1 VPDVS
6 LVIVN
11 FNGAEHRPACLDSVA
26 ALEEPPSE
34 TIVVDNAST
43 DGSLELLARHYPWVR
58 VLPQSENLG
67 FAGGVNAGARA
78 AFGSCLALCNNDMRL
93 HPGWLGELLRGYDPR
108 GGVPC
113 VAGLILD
120 WEGRKVDFADAYV
133 TATGMAGQPGFGQA
147 VEDVVVEDG
156 RVLPFACG
164 GSMLVGRE
172 RFLELGG
179 FDPAFFA
186 LLEDVDFGWRLRL
199 AGHDVKLAATAISYH
214 RQSATV
220 ATIPQAERT
229 TMVERNALRML
240 LKNVGDEN
248 LTRLLAP
255 ALALFALRSEEAVRR
270 NALADVLDDDAGIA
284 AERRRVQG
292 MRVRSDAQVFALFG
306 RPFLPA
312 ANDLA
317 YLETSAALTRL
328 FQLGELFPE
337 RRATTVVVV
346 GDDERTRTL
355 ARIAAPL
362 VRVVY
367 IAPERVELEGVE
379 VLVLDDSEPVV
390 AEADVV
396 IDTRTELDA
405 DGLRRLLLRPSRLGP
420 TEDEQLLLARR
431 RRARGIG
438 QPTHE
443 RLARSIWSRLP
454 PRLRGLVRAG

>member
-11 FNGAEHRPACLDSVA
+11 FNGAEHLPACLDSVA
-26 ALEEPPSE
+26 RLEEPPVE

-43 DGSLELLARHYPWVR
+43 DGSIQLLEQQYPWVR
-58 VLPQSENLG
+58 LLRQAGNLG
-67 FAGGVNAGARA
+67 FASGVDAGARA
-78 AFGSCLALCNNDMRL
+78 AFGDCLALCNNDMRL
-93 HPGWLGELLRGYDPR
+93 DAAWLGELLRLYEPESGFS
-108 GGVPC
+108 C
-113 VAGLILD
+113 VSGLILD
-120 WEGRKVDFADAYV
+120 WEGRRIDFADAYV
-133 TATGMAGQPGFGQA
+133 TAFGGAGQLGFGEK
-147 VEDVVVEDG
+147 VEAFPIEDG
-156 RVLPFACG
+156 RPLPFACG
-164 GSMLVGRE
+164 GSMLVQRTLF
-172 RFLELGG
+172 RELGG

-199 AGHDVKLAATAISYH
+199 AGHDVRLAANAVSYH

-229 TMVERNALRML
+229 VMVERNTLRML

-248 LTRLLAP
+248 LSRLLPP
-255 ALALFALRSEEAVRR
+255 ALALFASRNEPAVRR
-270 NALADVLDDDAGIA
+270 EALGEVLHDAAGIA
-284 AERRRVQG
+284 AERRRVQA
-292 MRVRSDAQVFALFG
+292 MRRRSDDEVFALFG

-328 FQLGELFPE
+328 FRLEELFPE
-337 RRATTVVVV
+337 RRATTVLIV
-346 GDDERTRTL
+346 GDNERLRAL
-355 ARIAAPL
+355 ARAAAPL
-362 VRVVY
+362 ARVVY
-367 IAPERVELEGVE
+367 VTPERIELEGVE
-379 VLVLDDSEPVV
+379 VLVLDDPAPVA

-396 IDTRTELDA
+396 LDAATELDP
-405 DGLRRLLLRPSRLGP
+405 DGLRRLLLHPPRLGP

-431 RRARGIG
+431 RRARGTG

>member
-1 VPDVS
+1 
-6 LVIVN
+6 
-11 FNGAEHRPACLDSVA
+11 
-26 ALEEPPSE
+26 
-34 TIVVDNAST
+34 
-43 DGSLELLARHYPWVR
+43 
-58 VLPQSENLG
+58 
-67 FAGGVNAGARA
+67 
-78 AFGSCLALCNNDMRL
+78 MRL
-93 HPGWLGELLRGYDPR
+93 EPGWLGELLRVYNPR

-120 WEGRKVDFADAYV
+120 WEGRRVDFADAYV
-133 TATGMAGQPGFGQA
+133 TATGMAGQPGFGKA
-147 VEDVVVEDG
+147 VEDVVLEDG
-156 RVLPFACG
+156 RPLPFACG

-172 RFLELGG
+172 LFLELGG

-220 ATIPQAERT
+220 ARLPQAERT

-248 LTRLLAP
+248 LNRLLAP
-255 ALALFALRSEEAVRR
+255 ALALLASRNDETVRR
-270 NALADVLDDDAGIA
+270 NALAEVLDDAVGIA

-292 MRVRSDAQVFALFG
+292 MRVRSDAEAFELFG

-312 ANDLA
+312 ANDLG
-317 YLETSAALTRL
+317 YLETSTALTRL
-328 FQLGELFPE
+328 FRLAELFPQ

-346 GDDERTRTL
+346 GDDERMRTL
-355 ARIAAPL
+355 ARAAAPL
-362 VRVVY
+362 ARVVY
-367 IAPERVELEGVE
+367 VAPERVELEGVE
-379 VLVLDDSEPVV
+379 TLVLDDPAPVA

-396 IDTRTELDA
+396 IDARTELDP
-405 DGLRRLLLRPSRLGP
+405 DGLRRLLRHPPRLGP

-431 RRARGIG
+431 RRARGTG